1 MKIMKSHSF
10 NMLGATDTSQTTKT
24 LQEELLE
31 QMWHADE
38 RNIHVQD
45 PRDKENTNDTE
56 LKMKTEFWCSKSM
69 QSLEKMNCNV
79 SHFRQSEINSH
90 K

>member
-1 MKIMKSHSF
+1 
-10 NMLGATDTSQTTKT
+10 
-24 LQEELLE
+24 
-31 QMWHADE
+31 
-38 RNIHVQD
+38 VQD